1 MIPEN
6 DPRLT
11 AYALGE
17 LPEAERHAFE
27 ALLADDPAA
36 EREVAEIRALASQMQ
51 LELAD
56 LAPEALSAEQRDRVK
71 LALDGPADLP
81 AREGSGTAP
90 EPTKL
95 ATVTKLAPRRARRWL
110 LLAAPATIVAAA
122 GALLMVRAG
131 GSPSAE
137 HAPSVA
143 GSSQPW
149 SDEYGW
155 DSKSKSPAPPV
166 AAATAA
172 PMSEP
177 DARRWDKQAGDQDAL
192 SARGNLW
199 GTPGLIEPRPMAS
212 ATVTQ
217 DAAPFSDN
225 PFVMT
230 ARDPRS
236 TFSVDVDTASYSM
249 IRRSLEEGRL
259 PDPSF
264 VRIEEMVNYFSYAYA
279 EPNDEAFGVTVDAA
293 GAPWAPSHRLVRVGL
308 KGRSVEM
315 AKRPAS
321 NLVFL
326 LDVSGSMSGAD
337 RLPLLKQ
344 SLSMLVDQLDERDRV
359 SIVVYAGAS
368 GVVLE
373 PTAGN
378 RRDAIRSALDRLQA
392 GGSTNGGQG
401 IELAYA
407 MASRGFV
414 EGGINRVILA
424 TDGDFNVGV
433 TSRDD
438 LVRMVEQKAKAGT
451 FLTVLGFGSGNFR
464 DGTMESLADKGN
476 GNYAYV
482 DSLAEAKKVLVE
494 QASGTL
500 NTIAKDVK
508 IQISFDPDTVQSFRL
523 IGYENRV
530 LAHQDFTDDRKDA
543 GEIGAGH
550 RVTAL
555 YEIVPTRDVT
565 PGTQLGEIAL
575 RYKMPDGATSRLVE
589 ARVVDG
595 GARFDDATTD
605 FRFAAGVAG
614 FGMVLRRSPHR
625 GDLDLAAVKRIASG
639 AIGDDPDGYR
649 RGFVSLVDRAS
660 ALAGR

>member
-71 LALDGPADLP
+71 LALDRSADLQ
-81 AREGSGTAP
+81 AREGSGTPP

-95 ATVTKLAPRRARRWL
+95 ASVTKLEPRRTRRWL
-110 LLAAPATIVAAA
+110 LLAAPVTVVAAA
-122 GALLMVRAG
+122 GALLMVRGDAR
-131 GSPSAE
+131 
-137 HAPSVA
+137 SVA
-143 GSSQPW
+143 DYAASTTSSSETWRDGRDAKRKEPL
-149 SDEYGW
+149 
-155 DSKSKSPAPPV
+155 PPV
-166 AAATAA
+166 AAATAMA
-172 PMSEP
+172 VSQASASPWGYEA
-177 DARRWDKQAGDQDAL
+177 DAHDAL

-199 GTPGLIEPRPMAS
+199 GAPGRVQPGLMAS
-212 ATVTQ
+212 APVTR

-230 ARDPRS
+230 ARDTRS

-264 VRIEEMVNYFSYAYA
+264 VRIEEMVNYFPYAYA

-293 GAPWAPSHRLVRVGL
+293 AAPWAPSHRLVRVGL